1 MALDQVQADHY
12 PGRLETT
19 GDQALRIVRRNAR
32 AGRLVRDRQNALGSI
47 VPACRRSVVVVAVD
61 GVGRDELHT
70 YRSYKTGR
78 ALGSCC

>member
-19 GDQALRIVRRNAR
+19 GDQALQIVRRNAR

-47 VPACRRSVVVVAVD
+47 VP
-61 GVGRDELHT
+61 GV
-70 YRSYKTGR
+70 S
-78 ALGSCC
+78 S